1 VVCHPRGNVEV
12 SMLSDVDVVQHD
24 LDRITKRLND
34 LMQKVDFENS
44 SYPVETYD
52 RLADLKTDCE
62 DLNDYLNTYSS
73 YDPG

>member
-1 VVCHPRGNVEV
+1 M
-12 SMLSDVDVVQHD
+12 SILSDVDVVQHD

-44 SYPVETYD
+44 SYLVETYD